1 MSQDHFNLLFLSSR
15 NTARSIFA
23 ESVTNR
29 LGRGKFTGFSAGMK
43 PAEAVDPMV
52 LDILRLSKY
61 SAEGLHPKSWAEF
74 TQADAPPLD
83 FVFTLCDLEAGEPP
97 PRWPGRPITADSAA
111 RRGLGAAQAVERDA
125 RRPRATARRFYAA
138 AVPHARPDQPAFAAG
153 GAPPGRRGSL
163 TCTRQAIG
171 APRPLAMADGC
182 TRVRFWHQADVV
194 SVNTDVRSR

>member
-1 MSQDHFNLLFLSSR
+1 MPQDHFNLLFLSSR

-29 LGRGKFTGFSAGMK
+29 LGRGTFTGFSAGMK

-97 PRWPGRPITADSAA
+97 PRWPGRPITADWRYPDPERLRGEGWE
-111 RRGLGAAQAVERDA
+111 RRKRLSEMLAGLERQLGAFMLL
-125 RRPRATARRFYAA
+125 PFHTL
-138 AVPHARPDQPAFAAG
+138 DQISLHTRLEELRQ
-153 GAPPGRRGSL
+153 GAE
-163 TCTRQAIG
+163 A
-171 APRPLAMADGC
+171 
-182 TRVRFWHQADVV
+182 H
-194 SVNTDVRSR
+194 

>member
-97 PRWPGRPITADSAA
+97 PRWPGRPITADWHYPDPERLHGEGWE
-111 RRGLGAAQAVERDA
+111 RRKRLSEMLAGLERQLGAFMLL
-125 RRPRATARRFYAA
+125 PFHTL
-138 AVPHARPDQPAFAAG
+138 DQISLHSRLEELRQ
-153 GAPPGRRGSL
+153 GAE
-163 TCTRQAIG
+163 A
-171 APRPLAMADGC
+171 
-182 TRVRFWHQADVV
+182 H
-194 SVNTDVRSR
+194 